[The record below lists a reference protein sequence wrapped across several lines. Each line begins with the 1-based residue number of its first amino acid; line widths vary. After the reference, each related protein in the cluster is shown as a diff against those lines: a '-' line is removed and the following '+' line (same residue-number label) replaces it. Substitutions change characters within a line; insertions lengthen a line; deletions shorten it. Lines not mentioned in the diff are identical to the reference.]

1 MADATTPSI
10 SPAAAS
16 SATAGPTK
24 PTPAPGSDTVPENIL
39 LARFGQPGTECVM
52 KSECLVPRH
61 LLETYA
67 EARGEPAVASDT
79 SGQNKGRRG
88 AALGYVPDADEGSST
103 AQGDAAA
110 GTKRSRPAIASG
122 LEDELNDLP
131 PVARK
136 LLRARAYPFH
146 TERSAQP
153 ARGKRQNKPQKSSL
167 PPAEESEL
175 LAELE
180 KITNLGNR
188 LGAVADAEKPKV
200 DWAGKVYVGPLT
212 TVGNLPYRRVMK
224 HYGADITCSEMA
236 LAAELVKGSPSEWA
250 LLRRHPSEDVFGIQ
264 VAGAFPDRMGCA
276 AELIANHCTA
286 DLYVRLLT
294 CWRARAC
301 SLSLSLSLSLPRTRT
316 LTHSLLTRCLPPAS
330 LSFLQCG
337 REHGLPH

>member
-16 SATAGPTK
+16 ATASTAGPTK
-24 PTPAPGSDTVPENIL
+24 PTSGPGNETVPENIL
-39 LARFGQPGTECVM
+39 LARFGLPGTECVM

-88 AALGYVPDADEGSST
+88 AALGYVPDADEGSS
-103 AQGDAAA
+103 AHGDTAA

-122 LEDELNDLP
+122 LQDELNDLP

-136 LLRARAYPFH
+136 LLRARAYPFK

-153 ARGKRQNKPQKSSL
+153 ARGKRQNKPRKSSL
-167 PPAEESEL
+167 PPTEESVL

-180 KITNLGNR
+180 KVTNFGSR

-236 LAAELVKGSPSEWA
+236 LAAELVNGSPSEWA

-264 VAGAFPDRMGCA
+264 VAGAFPDRMGRA
-276 AELIANHCTA
+276 AELVANHCTA
-286 DLYVRLLT
+286 DLYVP
-294 CWRARAC
+294 
-301 SLSLSLSLSLPRTRT
+301 PR
-316 LTHSLLTRCLPPAS
+316 PPAS
-330 LSFLQCG
+330 AGLS
-337 REHGLPH
+337 HTH